1 MECLMNNTISSVC
14 LPKIHTYSLEDQR
27 IIVKIRNNPFDFT
40 PQTLFSLAA
49 RKNKKRGFLFVSNV
63 LGKHVPVNPLVPL
76 LAGAA
81 LAVQFQSKIHGVD
94 HLDSREIIETL
105 KNKRDTEKVYET
117 VVSRPHYVLPEETLF
132 IGFAETATGLGHA
145 VFSSFDN
152 GHYLHT
158 TREQIPRLTSELNFN
173 EDHSHAVNHR
183 CYPLDSE
190 LLKTPKTI
198 VLVDDEI
205 TTGNTALNIIRAIH
219 HKFPKTNYV
228 VLSLLD
234 WRTSEDRAAF
244 TKLEQQLDIKI
255 HTISLLEGEIE
266 VSSDWVT
273 ERLDNVSHTLASKKY
288 PELKD
293 SPALRDF
300 PEFESFL
307 ERKFLNIRNVIS
319 VFSEDSIGYK
329 NVSPYLKLAGRFG
342 LSSSDNL
349 EILPLAR
356 KIGEELKNE
365 RIGRKTLCLGTGE
378 FMYFPM
384 LVSAYMGKGVSYH
397 STTRSPIYAFNRPHY
412 AIQNGFAYQCP
423 DEWSITNYVYN
434 VPLKYYDE
442 IYMFLE
448 REVSFE
454 RLIPMLTTF
463 RELGIPRLVLVIGTS
478 SIRGPLLEA
487 EV

>member
-1 MECLMNNTISSVC
+1 MNNTISSVC
-14 LPKIHTYSLEDQR
+14 LPKIHTYSFEDQR
-27 IIVKIRNNPFDFT
+27 IVVRIRNNSFDFT

-81 LAVQFQSKIHGVD
+81 LAVQFLSKVHGLD
-94 HLDSREIIETL
+94 HPDSQDIIEAL
-105 KNKRDTEKVYET
+105 KNKQNIERVYET
-117 VVSRPHYVLPEETLF
+117 VVSRPQFALPTETLF

-145 VFSSFDN
+145 AFSLFDN

-158 TREQIPRLTSELNFN
+158 TREHLPGLTSELNFN
-173 EDHSHAVNHR
+173 EDHSHAVNHC

-190 LLKTPKTI
+190 LLKTPQTI

-219 HKFPKTNYV
+219 HKFPKANYI

-234 WRTSEDRAAF
+234 WRTDHDRTAF
-244 TKLEQQLDIKI
+244 SRLEQQLDIEI
-255 HTISLLEGEIE
+255 RTISLLEGEIE
-266 VSSDWVT
+266 VSGDWVT
-273 ERLDNVSHTLASKKY
+273 ERQDDVSHTLATRNYS
-288 PELKD
+288 ELKV
-293 SPALRDF
+293 SPELRDF
-300 PEFESFL
+300 PEFKSFL
-307 ERKFLNIRNVIS
+307 ELKFLNIRNVVP

-329 NVSPYLKLAGRFG
+329 NSSPYLKVTGRFG
-342 LSSSDNL
+342 LSSSNNL
-349 EILPLAR
+349 EILPLAQ

-365 RIGRKTLCLGTGE
+365 RTGEKTLCLGTGE

-384 LVSAYMGKGVSYH
+384 LISAYMGEGVSYH
-397 STTRSPIYAFNRPHY
+397 STTRSPIYAFSRPYY

-423 DEWSITNYVYN
+423 DDWSITNYIYN
-434 VPLKYYDE
+434 VPLEYYDE
-442 IYMFLE
+442 IYVFLE
-448 REVSFE
+448 REVSFA

-463 RELGIPRLVLVIGTS
+463 RELGIPRLVLVIGS
-478 SIRGPLLEA
+478 STRDPRSAVG
-487 EV
+487 VH